1 MAVVMVPGTA
11 EVAQHRELLIV
22 EGATERSAATFDHVR
37 DALVSSDADLTSLA
51 LHCSGAKGA
60 RVAAFHQGNMK
71 RSRKRIPSL
80 PPSLPPGPLLKQHP
94 PPRQRCSKVA
104 AHVRRAAREAE
115 LVQHPEPLL

>member
-11 EVAQHRELLIV
+11 EVAQHRELLSV

-71 RSRKRIPSL
+71 RSRKRITPIVDESL
-80 PPSLPPGPLLKQHP
+80 DRLGVIETAL
-94 PPRQRCSKVA
+94 RQY
-104 AHVRRAAREAE
+104 RAEEA
-115 LVQHPEPLL
+115 

>member
-51 LHCSGAKGA
+51 LHCSGA
-60 RVAAFHQGNMK
+60 M
-71 RSRKRIPSL
+71 RSSHPTRTSRHSRCTA
-80 PPSLPPGPLLKQHP
+80 PG
-94 PPRQRCSKVA
+94 
-104 AHVRRAAREAE
+104 RRARA
-115 LVQHPEPLL
+115 LLRFIKAT